1 MTVVYHVTCCQQDMK
16 PKVLFATTD
25 YSFFTKPVTQ
35 ALQKLGYQVK
45 IFDYNKPN
53 LFARLNGVA
62 ANLHLVSQSRTASM
76 INHALLQLVNYWQ
89 PDYLLVIKGEI
100 ITAATIQEINNLGVI
115 TINWYSDWYDSWP
128 WIITHVPAY
137 SLFVNMCRATH
148 RRLKQISP
156 NSYYL
161 PVASYIDDQRFKVHP
176 KKYLITFVGQYTPR
190 REKYFRAISDLGLT
204 IWGYQ
209 GWQRSSLKHIA
220 QGPVSVH
227 ATREIIKASK
237 ITVNLL
243 NGSDRKEPDQINT
256 RTVETTSV
264 GSFLLIKDIPILRQY
279 FYPQK
284 EVVTFKTPQELR
296 QKAIYYLAH
305 DQEREAIARAGY
317 LRAKRDHT
325 FDVRLKE
332 LFQLTLEL

>member
-1 MTVVYHVTCCQQDMK
+1 MK

-25 YSFFTKPVTQ
+25 YSFFTQPVTQ
-35 ALQKLGYQVK
+35 SLNKLGFAVK
-45 IFDYNKPN
+45 IFDYYKPN
-53 LFARLNGVA
+53 FFTRLVGITQTNPT
-62 ANLHLVSQSRTASM
+62 LVSQL
-76 INHALLQLVNYWQ
+76 INQALLQQVNSWQ
-89 PDYLLVIKGEI
+89 PDYLLVIKGEV
-100 ITAATIQEINNLGVI
+100 ITAATIQEINRRGVI

-128 WIITHVPAY
+128 WIIAHAPAY
-137 SLFVNMCRATH
+137 SFFVNMCRATH
-148 RRLKQISP
+148 HRLKSIIP

-161 PVASYIDDQRFKVHP
+161 PVASYIDDPHFKTHI
-176 KKYLITFVGQYTPR
+176 KKYPITFVGQYTPR
-190 REKYFRAISDLGLT
+190 RERYFKAINDLGLK
-204 IWGYQ
+204 IWGYH

-220 QGPVSVH
+220 QRPVSVKM
-227 ATREIIKASK
+227 TRDIIRASK

-243 NGSDRKEPDQINT
+243 NGSDAKQPDQINT

-264 GSFLLIKDIPILRQY
+264 GSFLLVKDTPILHQY
-279 FYPQK
+279 FHPQK
-284 EVVTFKTPQELR
+284 EVVTFKNPQELR
-296 QKAIYYLAH
+296 QKTIYYLAH